1 MSDLERARS
10 RGGAGEA
17 ILFPGQGSQTPE
29 MRRTVELF
37 RPELLELA
45 LEAAGADPFER
56 IDEGTR
62 YLQPAIFCAAL
73 AGWERLR
80 AEARPLAMAGHSLGE
95 IAALVAAES
104 LSAAEGLRL
113 VAERGRLMQEA
124 AGAAGGGG
132 MLAVLGEPRAQVSA
146 LAAVNGLTIANDNS
160 PTQVVLSGPA
170 ASLRTAEEGLRK
182 RGLKTKPLAVG
193 GAFHSPAMEPAVPP
207 FRAVLAEIEFAEPRI
222 PVFSCVTARPFSD
235 PREELA
241 RSLTHP
247 VRWLEVMQALRA
259 AGAERFLEAGPGR
272 VLSGLV
278 RRTLD
283 GVEVSAPLAKEMAG
297 A

>member
-1 MSDLERARS
+1 MSKPVTT
-10 RGGAGEA
+10 GGQGEA

-29 MRRTVELF
+29 MRKTVELL

-45 LEAAGADPFER
+45 PEVVGADPFER
-56 IDEGTR
+56 IGEGTR

-80 AEARPLAMAGHSLGE
+80 DGARPVAMAGHSLGE
-95 IAALVAAES
+95 IAALVAAGS
-104 LSAAEGLRL
+104 LAVAEGLRL

-124 AGAAGGGG
+124 AEAAGGGG
-132 MLAVLGEPRAQVSA
+132 MVAVLGEPREAVVA
-146 LAAVNGLTIANDNS
+146 VAAANGLTIANDNS
-160 PTQVVLSGPA
+160 PAQVVLSGPA
-170 ASLRTAEEGLRK
+170 ASLRAAEEGLRE
-182 RGLKTKPLAVG
+182 RGLRTMPLAVD

-207 FRAVLAEIEFAEPRI
+207 FRAVLAEIEFTEPRV
-222 PVFSCVTARPFSD
+222 PVFSCVTARHFAD

-241 RSLTHP
+241 RSLTDP
-247 VRWLEVMQALRA
+247 VRWLEVMRALRT
-259 AGAERFLEAGPGR
+259 AGVARFLEAGPGK

-278 RRTLD
+278 RRSLD
-283 GVEVSAPLAKEMAG
+283 GVEASAPLAKEMAR